1 LYHRTLLLSLTLQKS
16 TELFSDYHRFFLP
29 DALAFWQASGY
40 NRVERY
46 SDTQRSLTMSE
57 HSVTEQQVLDA
68 LRSVIDPD
76 LRRDI
81 VSLGF
86 VKDVK
91 ICDGNVAFK
100 IELTTP
106 ACPVKDLM
114 KSQATEAV
122 LKIPGVR
129 SVNVEMTANVRAR
142 QIGAEDL
149 LPGVKHVIAV
159 ASGKGGVGKSTVSV
173 NLAVALAQMG
183 ASVGLLDADVYGPSV
198 PLMMGT
204 RETPR
209 VLNEKIIPIARY
221 GVQMMSL
228 GFLLPEDEAVV
239 WRGPMVA
246 GTVRQLLSDVNW
258 GEKDYLVVDLPP
270 GTGDAPMTLSQLV
283 PITGV
288 VIVMTPQDVAFTIA
302 GKAVA
307 MFRKLEEGLGRPI
320 PLLGIIENMG
330 HFVCPHCGT
339 ETPIFVG
346 KGGKYAAE
354 RLGIPFLGSIPL
366 DPNISLSGDEGVP
379 AVVAY
384 PESAQ
389 AKAFRE
395 IAQALAAQCSI
406 HSMADHTLLREIG
419 VIRRG

>member
-1 LYHRTLLLSLTLQKS
+1 MNDH
-16 TELFSDYHRFFLP
+16 
-29 DALAFWQASGY
+29 A
-40 NRVERY
+40 
-46 SDTQRSLTMSE
+46 
-57 HSVTEQQVLDA
+57 VTEQQVLDA

-91 ICDGNVAFK
+91 ICDGNVAFT

-114 KSQATEAV
+114 KSQATQAV
-122 LKIPGVR
+122 LQIPGVK
-129 SVNVEMTANVRAR
+129 SVNVEMTASVRSR

-159 ASGKGGVGKSTVSV
+159 ASGKGGVGKSTVAV
-173 NLAVALAQMG
+173 NLAVALAQLG
-183 ASVGLLDADVYGPSV
+183 ARVGLLDADVYGPSV
-198 PLMMGT
+198 PLLMGT
-204 RETPR
+204 RETPH
-209 VLNEKIIPIARY
+209 VVNDKIIPVERY

-228 GFLLPEDEAVV
+228 GFLLPDDQAVV

-246 GTVRQLLSDVNW
+246 GTVRQLLTDVEW

-270 GTGDAPMTLSQLV
+270 GTGDAPMTLSQSV

-302 GKAVA
+302 GKAIA

-320 PLLGIIENMG
+320 PLLGIIENMST
-330 HFVCPHCGT
+330 FICPHCGQ
-339 ETPIFVG
+339 ETPIFAG
-346 KGGKYAAE
+346 QGARSAAE
-354 RLGIPFLGSIPL
+354 KLGVPFLGAIPL

-379 AVVAY
+379 AIVAY

-389 AKAFRE
+389 ARAFRE

-406 HSMADHTLLREIG
+406 HSMTDHTLLRQIPL
-419 VIRRG
+419 IRRS